1 MLVSLYVLYV
11 TIIVTYMPSHQISLS
26 HMEQTVYFLS
36 LRLGKRIVNTDFIS
50 SHLRISK
57 NYAKDLL
64 YSLAKK
70 GASVKLAKGTYLLVH
85 PEILYSRK
93 GFGEDSLLI
102 IDELMSELERS
113 YYVAYISAA
122 HVHGMAQQLPFTLHV
137 AVKRRRRNIR
147 ASGISI
153 RFVTLNQNRFFG
165 IQDMKYAER
174 QLKVSDLEK
183 TILDC
188 LERPGL
194 CGGVGDVA
202 AMIYDSAKMIEWK
215 KLVDYAKLFNN
226 KALVQRLGCILEK
239 LMRQGLNIDRGI
251 IKNLHKLLDKK
262 FVYPLEPKLPK
273 KGKLNRN
280 WMVIEN
286 VKIVK

>member
-1 MLVSLYVLYV
+1 
-11 TIIVTYMPSHQISLS
+11 MPSKQISLS
-26 HMEQTVYFLS
+26 HVEQTAYFLS

-70 GASVKLAKGTYLLVH
+70 DAVVKLAKGTYLLVH
-85 PEILYSRK
+85 PEILYGRK
-93 GFGEDSLLI
+93 GFSEDPLLI

-122 HVHGMAQQLPFTLHV
+122 HVHGIAHQLPFTFHI
-137 AVKRRRRNIR
+137 AVTKRRRNIR

-153 RFVTLNQNRFFG
+153 RFVTVKKDRFFG
-165 IQDMKYAER
+165 IQDMKYADR
-174 QLKVSDLEK
+174 KLKVSNLEK

-188 LERPGL
+188 LERPEL
-194 CGGVGDVA
+194 CGGISDLAV
-202 AMIYDSAKMIEWK
+202 MIYDSAERIEWQ
-215 KLVDYAKLFNN
+215 KLVDYVKLFNN
-226 KALVQRLGCILEK
+226 GALAQRLGCILEK
-239 LMRQGLNIDRGI
+239 LMRQGLNVDKKVIAS
-251 IKNLHKLLDKK
+251 LHKLLDKK
-262 FVYPLEPKLPK
+262 FVYSLEPKLPK

-280 WMVIEN
+280 WMIIEN